1 MSTTKSTPS
10 WLLDTQIGLCPCGCI
25 GTRKKVNLIDQTI
38 EGVSGFVR
46 RALGTDELANSDGVL
61 QRLDPRTKVVV
72 TMVGLVVVALLR
84 HVPLLIVVA
93 VTGALLAA
101 ATRLPVGRF
110 VRRAWF
116 VTPLFAAMVSVP
128 AVFNVVTHG
137 HVVVPLGHPFGH
149 RFGIT
154 AQGLRTAAL
163 LTTRVAASATVV
175 LLLVQTTSWPRVLAA
190 LRSLRVPTLF
200 VQILGMAHRYIFQLV
215 TAVEDMFLARRSRQ
229 VNHAID
235 ARSGRMLVGAT
246 AGALFGKA
254 QSMADEVT
262 LAMTARGD
270 RGTPRALSSG
280 PLPRRD
286 IAVIIGAI
294 VLMASMLWLDRA
306 LGR

>member
-1 MSTTKSTPS
+1 
-10 WLLDTQIGLCPCGCI
+10 
-25 GTRKKVNLIDQTI
+25 
-38 EGVSGFVR
+38 VSGFVR

-154 AQGLRTAAL
+154 GQGLRTAAL